1 MRTGFNGKLIEHE
14 GRFVGFCLGADF
26 CAEHEWGIK
35 DLKRKFAINDSEIGL
50 KARQINMAHGLGNKV
65 VLLENKQHLV
75 ILCTDW
81 YSQEPLTIDKFLD
94 CHSGKEL
101 KWRADKDGFAGA
113 WSEGDF
119 ALLVRKS
126 NMLQTEEQKRF
137 EGFARQLFKAFEDN
151 DIAFLFS
158 RSLPVFENPGLCL
171 CVASSLPKEV
181 DESLTAAD
189 LDKLALEEAAEKT
202 GIKAKIAAANKEA
215 TDARAFADKPFGYFA
230 LSPRWRRENE
240 EKPSKHPVMFLLN
253 PFQQD
258 RYEWGIYTVE
268 ELEQW
273 LEGKGPVIKN
283 KKKAG

>member
-1 MRTGFNGKLIEHE
+1 MRTGFNSKLIEHE
-14 GRFVGFCLGADF
+14 GTFLGFCLGADH

-35 DLKRKFAINDSEIGL
+35 DLKRKFAINDNEIGL
-50 KARQINMAHGLGNKV
+50 KARQINMAHGLGDKV
-65 VLLENKQHLV
+65 LLLENKQHLV
-75 ILCTDW
+75 IVCMDW
-81 YSQEPLTIDKFLD
+81 YSQESLTIEKFLD
-94 CHSGKEL
+94 CHSGREL
-101 KWRADKDGFAGA
+101 KGRADQDGFAGA
-113 WSEGDF
+113 WSERDF

-137 EGFARQLFKAFEDN
+137 EGFARELFKAFEDN

-171 CVASSLPKEV
+171 CIASHLPKEV

-202 GIKAKIAAANKEA
+202 GIKAKIDAARGAE
-215 TDARAFADKPFGYFA
+215 DAISFADKSFGYFA
-230 LSPRWRRENE
+230 LSPRWRREDE
-240 EKPSKHPVMFLLN
+240 KKPSKHSVMFLLN